1 MAAESS
7 KGIKQFKVPHVY
19 AIIFALM
26 VIFAV
31 LHVIVPSGS
40 YQRQEVNGREV
51 TVAGTYEQRKRH
63 IDEETGDEVD
73 PDKASSMFFR
83 LQRAVVYKR
92 QLRSLH
98 SS

>member
-31 LHVIVPSGS
+31 LTWIVPSGS

-51 TVAGTYEQRKRH
+51 TVAGTYEQSEKTY

-83 LQRAVVYKR
+83 LQRAVYKR

>member
-31 LHVIVPSGS
+31 LTWIVPSGS

-51 TVAGTYEQRKRH
+51 TVAGTYEQSEKHILTRKP
-63 IDEETGDEVD
+63 GM
-73 PDKASSMFFR
+73 K
-83 LQRAVVYKR
+83 
-92 QLRSLH
+92 
-98 SS
+98 